1 MKTVYNKIPGNII
14 IFFFLI
20 IISYSANG
28 QVTPED
34 PTNLVQEFTVNIDKL
49 GDANMDL
56 TQKMTASQWESFKQ
70 APIFN
75 DPSMAKRDMER
86 SMATYVVEDFKRDV
100 DEMNRSV
107 KLSLKVKSYAQYKGN
122 GHWSF
127 KIDSKNPQVTKLTDN
142 AYMIT
147 GNAAIGSALVQQIFK
162 INFPSSA
169 SNVTQ
174 TTDEFGKAIF
184 TYDAGSGFTSYL
196 TWNNMVGILFILAAV
211 FFLIKPWPSPKQKY
225 NAVTV

>member
-1 MKTVYNKIPGNII
+1 MKKAYNKIPGNII
-14 IFFFLI
+14 IFLI
-20 IISYSANG
+20 LTIMTCKVSG

-34 PTNLVQEFTVNIDKL
+34 PTALVQEFTVTIDKL
-49 GDANMDL
+49 GDANMEL
-56 TQKMTASQWESFKQ
+56 TQKMTASQWENFKQ

-86 SMATYVVEDFKRDV
+86 NMATYVIEDFKRDM

-122 GHWSF
+122 GQWTL
-127 KIDSKNPQVTKLTDN
+127 KIESKNPQVTKLTDN

-147 GNAAIGSALVQQIFK
+147 GNAAVGQSLVQQIFK
-162 INFPSSA
+162 IYFPSNSSDVA
-169 SNVTQ
+169 Q

-184 TYDAGSGFTSYL
+184 TYEAGTGITSYIK
-196 TWNNMVGILFILAAV
+196 WNNIVGILLILAAV
-211 FFLIKPWPSPKQKY
+211 FFLIKPR
-225 NAVTV
+225 

>member
-1 MKTVYNKIPGNII
+1 MKTVYKKISENIMISLFCVI
-14 IFFFLI
+14 ITC
-20 IISYSANG
+20 SANG

-34 PTNLVQEFTVNIDKL
+34 PTSLVQEFTVNIDKL
-49 GDANMDL
+49 GDASMEL
-56 TQKMTASQWESFKQ
+56 TQKMTASQWEYFKQ
-70 APIFN
+70 APIFS
-75 DPSMAKRDMER
+75 DPSISKRDMER
-86 SMATYVVEDFKRDV
+86 NMSTFVIEDFKRDL

-122 GHWSF
+122 GHWTL

-147 GNAAIGSALVQQIFK
+147 GNSAIGTSLVQQIMK
-162 INFPSSA
+162 IYFPGNA
-169 SNVTQ
+169 SDVIQ

-196 TWNNMVGILFILAAV
+196 SWNNIVGILLILAAV
-211 FFLIKPWPSPKQKY
+211 FFLVKPGLKQNY
-225 NAVTV
+225 NTVTV

>member
-1 MKTVYNKIPGNII
+1 MKTFNNHIHGIFI
-14 IFFFLI
+14 IFVALI
-20 IISYSANG
+20 ILSCKASA

-34 PTNLVQEFTVNIDKL
+34 PTNLVQDFTVNIDKL
-49 GDANMDL
+49 GDATMEL
-56 TQKMTASQWESFKQ
+56 TQKMTASQWENFKQ

-86 SMATYVVEDFKRDV
+86 NMSTYVIENFKRDV

-122 GHWSF
+122 GQWSL
-127 KIDSKNPQVTKLTDN
+127 KIESKNPQVTKLTDN

-147 GNAAIGSALVQQIFK
+147 GNAAMGTNLVQQIFK
-162 INFPSSA
+162 IYFPGNA
-169 SNVTQ
+169 SDVSQ

-184 TYDAGSGFTSYL
+184 TYEAGTGFTSYIK
-196 TWNNMVGILFILAAV
+196 WNNIVGILFIIVALI
-211 FFLIKPWPSPKQKY
+211 FLVKTGRPSQNY
-225 NAVTV
+225 NRVTA